1 MVILGPLEFRGM
13 TDAWTEYLCIEQ
25 LADGGVEL
33 SSRSR
38 ELLGYGDWWLGD
50 VVWPD
55 GYVPDQD
62 NPDADAVLPLT
73 VAGKAV
79 FGRDGDGIV
88 GHELVP
94 HSDDAVAVFRPEQSA
109 DARAWP
115 EGYGWRRAPN
125 FEAGMEKL
133 TEILGP
139 R

>member
-88 GHELVP
+88 GHGWSPLRRCGRSI
-94 HSDDAVAVFRPEQSA
+94 SDRSNL
-109 DARAWP
+109 R
-115 EGYGWRRAPN
+115 
-125 FEAGMEKL
+125 
-133 TEILGP
+133 TLGP
-139 R
+139 GLKAMAGEGLRTLKRGWKS